1 MDNHLELL
9 INFDAGWN
17 STQVLVDWAVEQIGN
32 DKESESLNELAWLN
46 NPDATEARKL
56 FLKAVAELDYSL
68 PSCTDRKLLLSKLIA
83 SKMINGERDLNQG
96 CSELCEISREL
107 DSPSNLSVFE
117 LLAHEQ
123 YDHESIGI
131 NAENIKPSILEAASR
146 LVNET

>member
-1 MDNHLELL
+1 MDNLTEL
-9 INFDAGWN
+9 ITNFDAGGVA
-17 STQVLVDWAVEQIGN
+17 TQVLVEWAMEQIGN

-46 NPDATEARKL
+46 NPGRSEAREL
-56 FLKAVAELDYSL
+56 FLNSIEELNYSL
-68 PSCTDRKLLLSKLIA
+68 PSYTDRKILLAKKVA
-83 SKMINGERDLNQG
+83 SKILSGEKDINEG

-123 YDHESIGI
+123 YDHENIGI
-131 NAENIKPSILEAASR
+131 NSENIKPSILEEVNR